1 MMPQGKAPIPINRSM
16 VRVKVGSRSYDAV
29 REPTCMTCTH
39 PARHEIEELITQGHT
54 YRSVANKYS
63 EVEWTDADGSVV
75 TLPKVTTNSV
85 VAHFQRGHMP
95 AQAEAMR
102 RIVERRAESIGA
114 AQFEDQ
120 INQIV
125 DHHIFAEQVLH
136 KTQER
141 LIRGE
146 IEPDVKDGMAAAK
159 FLADIEAASHG
170 SLDAEAWSDAM
181 QRYFEVAQAI
191 MPPDMWEHF
200 TKTLATDPILLSIS
214 NRLAGRTET
223 VDAEIVDTTESD

>member
-1 MMPQGKAPIPINRSM
+1 M
-16 VRVKVGSRSYDAV
+16 
-29 REPTCMTCTH
+29 
-39 PARHEIEELITQGHT
+39 
-54 YRSVANKYS
+54 
-63 EVEWTDADGSVV
+63 
-75 TLPKVTTNSV
+75 LPKITTNSV
-85 VAHFQRGHMP
+85 VTHFQRGHMP
-95 AQAEAMR
+95 AQGEAMR
-102 RIVERRAESIGA
+102 RIVERRAEKIGA

-120 INQIV
+120 VNQIV
-125 DHHIFAEQVLH
+125 DHHTFAEQVLH

-146 IEPDVKDGMAAAK
+146 IEPDVKDGMVAAK
-159 FLADIEAASHG
+159 FLADVESAQQG

-200 TKTLATDPILLSIS
+200 TKTLATDPILLAIS

-223 VDAEIVDTTESD
+223 VDAEIVDSTESD